1 MKFDPKALTE
11 AVDAERQARGLTWA
25 ELSRQVHVSTST
37 IKGMADRRWGIELDG
52 VLGLTRW
59 LGRTVE
65 SFAGGDGGP
74 SPDAA
79 DFRPAPPFLRFD
91 TRALHAAVDRRREE
105 RGITWYDAAGEIWPD
120 GPWGADQLKNLAKGG
135 RTDVSS
141 ALAIVE
147 WLGAT
152 ISAFTRMTIS

>member
-1 MKFDPKALTE
+1 MKFDPKALTD
-11 AVDAERQARGLTWA
+11 AVDAERRARGLTWA
-25 ELSRQVHVSTST
+25 ALSRQVHVSTST
-37 IKGMADRRWGIELDG
+37 IKGMADRRWGVELDG

-74 SPDAA
+74 APNPA

-91 TRALHAAVDRRREE
+91 TRALHAAVDKQREE
-105 RGITWYDAAGEIWPD
+105 RGITWNDAAREIWPD
-120 GPWGADQLKNLAKGG
+120 GPWGADQLKKLAKGG

-152 ISAFTRMTIS
+152 ISAFTRLSMQ